1 MCAIVDANAFHEV
14 FRESPVRPPAGRGFF
29 DWIRKGDGRLVVGG
43 KLREELDRAGLKDWM
58 RTARQA
64 GHIRLVDDESVDRRA
79 EELDDEGVCQS
90 NDSHVVALAEIS
102 GARLLYT
109 NDRQLQDDFKGYFKR
124 SVQKGRVYST
134 NTDVTPRNRHFT
146 RAKQDLLVK
155 HKSCPP

>member
-14 FRESPVRPPAGRGFF
+14 FRESPARPPAGRGFF

-58 RTARQA
+58 RTALRA
-64 GHIRLVDDESVDRRA
+64 GRLRFVDDESVDRRA
-79 EELDDEGVCQS
+79 EELDDEGACQS

-109 NDRQLQDDFKGYFKR
+109 NDKKLQGDFTKL
-124 SVQKGRVYST
+124 VQKGRVYST
-134 NTDVTPRNRHFT
+134 NTDVTLRNRHFT
-146 RAKQDLLVK
+146 IAKRNLLARY
-155 HKSCPP
+155 KSCPP